1 MQFCNTL
8 LRQRRQSSVALNH
21 YVVERRASTNHG
33 AHYSAVSSNAE
44 TSAKYQ
50 LSTAW
55 WNDWLAARGHDN
67 FSQWFSMC
75 SSKFDRGTAPFD
87 LPWLHAWQQWLI
99 ATWFCLYP
107 FVASANRWI
116 AHAGHEKTNLTW
128 LAKSAT
134 NSKMRSLLWLDQG
147 PPNYGP
153 RKIVI
158 DEKIHLRK
166 FVDLVEYGIP
176 RNNHIT

>member
-1 MQFCNTL
+1 
-8 LRQRRQSSVALNH
+8 
-21 YVVERRASTNHG
+21 
-33 AHYSAVSSNAE
+33 
-44 TSAKYQ
+44 
-50 LSTAW
+50 
-55 WNDWLAARGHDN
+55 
-67 FSQWFSMC
+67 MC